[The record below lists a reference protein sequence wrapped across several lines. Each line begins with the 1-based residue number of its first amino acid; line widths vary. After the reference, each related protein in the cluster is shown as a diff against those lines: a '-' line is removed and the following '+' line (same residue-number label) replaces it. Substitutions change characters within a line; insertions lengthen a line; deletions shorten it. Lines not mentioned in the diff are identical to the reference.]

1 MPLIEMHPNPHHLP
15 TSLLLDLLFEGHKLL
30 IRNIWPIWEYQDIFA
45 IGSERLLALL
55 PSLFCVELL
64 GLSDKRNNRF
74 PILDFR
80 MFKNSPIVPRKVG
93 FNVTGFLPVIVSAIM
108 PETVGL
114 GLLNVC
120 RTGTF
125 LAFHLFLFFR
135 RIASVGGGPGGGE
148 TIPGIQ
154 YFETRRGARCSY
166 AFSIGKLVSSA
177 RSWLF
182 NRHFSAEFNHFYS
195 SLFYF
200 NHFSNSTFVT
210 VRILLHSF
218 RENLW
223 PLSVTTIFTVDFV
236 KFRFDAKQ
244 KFLSD

>member
-30 IRNIWPIWEYQDIFA
+30 IGNIWPIGEDQDIFA

-55 PSLFCVELL
+55 PSLFRVELL

-125 LAFHLFLFFR
+125 FAFHFFSFFFR
-135 RIASVGGGPGGGE
+135 RIASVGGGPGGGK

-166 AFSIGKLVSSA
+166 AFSIGKLVP
-177 RSWLF
+177 
-182 NRHFSAEFNHFYS
+182 
-195 SLFYF
+195 
-200 NHFSNSTFVT
+200 
-210 VRILLHSF
+210 
-218 RENLW
+218 REVD
-223 PLSVTTIFTVDFV
+223 LSGI
-236 KFRFDAKQ
+236 Q
-244 KFLSD
+244 PFLSRALLFPRLYECDSNHDTFLVLLFLQKSRATIHYPHICS

>member
-15 TSLLLDLLFEGHKLL
+15 TSLLLDLLFEGHKLQ

-55 PSLFCVELL
+55 PSLFRVELL

-125 LAFHLFLFFR
+125 LAFHFFLFFR

-177 RSWLF
+177 RNRPPSRSVLSEFFKF
-182 NRHFSAEFNHFYS
+182 NSPLRNACHTKSAPVRM
-195 SLFYF
+195 
-200 NHFSNSTFVT
+200 VT
-210 VRILLHSF
+210 LLDYLLGLNGGPSPY
-218 RENLW
+218 R
-223 PLSVTTIFTVDFV
+223 
-236 KFRFDAKQ
+236 Q
-244 KFLSD
+244 KFNI